1 MTVRSSTPAPW
12 TSSSRSFAYIRGAL
26 TDLTTENTPL
36 IRGLRRGQHT
46 FDGIIRTAD
55 TAGFG
60 PGVQIESPTIER
72 VVVHHVRPRDEEP

>member
-1 MTVRSSTPAPW
+1 
-12 TSSSRSFAYIRGAL
+12 L